1 MLPRQNQ
8 RNRVLTALKRSK
20 IAAITGPRQC
30 GKTTL
35 ARQIMETTP
44 ATYLDLESP
53 QDAARL
59 QNPELYLGSVA
70 GLVIIDEIQRM
81 PELFPILRVLADKST
96 DNGRFLILGSASPEL
111 MRNSSESLAGR
122 VEFVDL
128 HGFDLT
134 ETGDEHRQQ
143 LWLRGGFP
151 RSFLANTDQD
161 STAWREGFIRTF
173 LERDIPQLGI
183 GVPSTTLRRFWT
195 MLAHSHG
202 QVLNQSEL
210 GRSMGVSHNTIRSY
224 IDILSATYMIRQLQP
239 WFANTK
245 KRQVKSPRIYFSDT
259 GILHHLLGLES
270 YDSLLAHPALGASWE
285 GFALEQI
292 LRIRPDITPYF
303 WSLHSGAELDLLF
316 TLEGKAY
323 GVEFKYSETLRMS
336 KSVHGALDELK
347 PHRVFLV
354 HPGSARFPLHEK
366 VEAVP
371 LAEFLSVI
379 RQINA

>member
-1 MLPRQNQ
+1 
-8 RNRVLTALKRSK
+8 
-20 IAAITGPRQC
+20 
-30 GKTTL
+30 
-35 ARQIMETTP
+35 METIP

-59 QNPELYLGSVA
+59 RNPELYLGGVT

-81 PELFPILRVLADKST
+81 PELFPVLRVLADQSA

-111 MRNSSESLAGR
+111 VRDSSESLAGR
-122 VEFVDL
+122 IEFVDL
-128 HGFDLT
+128 HGFDSN
-134 ETGDEHRQQ
+134 ETGDDRRKQ

-151 RSFLANTDQD
+151 RSYLADTDRD
-161 STAWREGFIRTF
+161 SSAWREGFIRTF

-202 QVLNQSEL
+202 RIVNQSEL

-224 IDILSATYMIRQLQP
+224 IDILSATYMIRPLQP
-239 WFANTK
+239 WFTNTK
-245 KRQVKSPRIYFSDT
+245 KRQVKSPKIYFSDT

-270 YDSLLAHPALGASWE
+270 YDSLLAHPVLGASWE

-292 LRIRPDITPYF
+292 LRIRPEITPYF

-323 GVEFKYSETLRMS
+323 GVEFTYSETPRMS
-336 KSVHGALDELK
+336 KSIHAALDELTL
-347 PHRVFLV
+347 HRVFLV
-354 HPGSARFPLHEK
+354 HPGAARFPLHQK

-371 LAEFLSVI
+371 LPEFLRYLRV
-379 RQINA
+379 AP

>member
-1 MLPRQNQ
+1 
-8 RNRVLTALKRSK
+8 
-20 IAAITGPRQC
+20 
-30 GKTTL
+30 
-35 ARQIMETTP
+35 METIP

-53 QDAARL
+53 KDAARL
-59 QNPELYLGSVA
+59 QNPELYLDGVA

-81 PELFPILRVLADKST
+81 PELFPILRVLADKSA

-111 MRNSSESLAGR
+111 VRDSSESLAGR
-122 VEFVDL
+122 IEFVDL
-128 HGFDLT
+128 HGFDLL
-134 ETGDEHRQQ
+134 ETGDERRPR

-151 RSFLANTDQD
+151 RSYLADTDRD
-161 STAWREGFIRTF
+161 SNAWREGFIRTF

-183 GVPSTTLRRFWT
+183 SVPSTTLRRFWT

-202 QVLNQSEL
+202 QILNQSEL

-224 IDILSATYMIRQLQP
+224 IDILSATYMIRPLQP

-245 KRQVKSPRIYFSDT
+245 KRQVKSPKIYFSDT
-259 GILHHLLGLES
+259 GILHYLLGLES
-270 YDSLLAHPALGASWE
+270 HDSLLAHPVLGASWE

-292 LRIRPDITPYF
+292 LRIRSEITPYF

-323 GVEFKYSETLRMS
+323 GVEFTYSETPRMS
-336 KSVHGALDELK
+336 KSMHGVLNELK
-347 PHRVFLV
+347 LHRVFLV
-354 HPGSARFPLHEK
+354 YPGGARFPLHEN

-371 LAEFLSVI
+371 LPEFLRDLSVG
-379 RQINA
+379 A